1 MYIENE
7 AALEIYYYMIAVDGE
22 VKQVEMDKFIAILKE
37 SDDSISDMEKD
48 EIKEELDEFIEICN
62 QRLETAIDEDEYFE
76 VIKERIDE
84 IKDESVREW
93 FTYDCI
99 EATGLIWNLMSIA
112 VSDKE
117 YSEIEK
123 KLIRY
128 MVRKFQVD
136 KTIYLEMENA
146 MSAIQEISKEIDW
159 LKQSNKPYTLIESVI
174 GTLSER
180 QKVIFDSVK
189 VLIADSREV

>member
-189 VLIADSREV
+189 VLIADSKEV